1 LDLLIENHNGYSS
14 DPEWMIDLM
23 ENVNLKNVGVLGDFT
38 NWTLERNPNTF
49 YPDPYKGIELLSPY
63 IKAVSAKSE
72 TFSSSGEETTTD
84 YKKMFKILQK
94 APHLEF
100 AGVEFSGN
108 TITRNKGV
116 QLTKVLIEK
125 VINELK

>member
-1 LDLLIENHNGYSS
+1 
-14 DPEWMIDLM
+14 M

-94 APHLEF
+94 HSLRICWS
-100 AGVEFSGN
+100 EFSEIPLGE
-108 TITRNKGV
+108 I
-116 QLTKVLIEK
+116 KVFS
-125 VINELK
+125 